1 MQGSVRQCE
10 SHQQLIHICIF
21 IMTICEKELETQKII
36 SYVIIWKYPTRGN
49 QSKTKPN
56 TKKSREH
63 LYLKI
68 KLSFHD
74 FSGKETVHNET
85 WHRSLKVKNLEERRG
100 SQ

>member
-1 MQGSVRQCE
+1 MS
-10 SHQQLIHICIF
+10 LF
-21 IMTICEKELETQKII
+21 
-36 SYVIIWKYPTRGN
+36 GN
-49 QSKTKPN
+49 IPPGETKPKQN
-56 TKKSREH
+56 QTQKSREH

-74 FSGKETVHNET
+74 FSGKETVHNEI